1 MIRRWGSWQKASP
14 SFQEISFLC
23 NWRFRKLIWFALI
36 YTRINLSIGNWAWQE
51 ITGTAGDLREIMVAV
66 RDLDEQGSNTI
77 FSFAVMELRY
87 LKAFVN

>member
-36 YTRINLSIGNWAWQE
+36 YTRINSYIGNRAWQE
-51 ITGTAGDLREIMVAV
+51 ITGTAGDLRKVMIAV
-66 RDLDEQGSNTI
+66 GDLDEQGPNTI
-77 FSFAVMELRY
+77 LSPAVMDLKY